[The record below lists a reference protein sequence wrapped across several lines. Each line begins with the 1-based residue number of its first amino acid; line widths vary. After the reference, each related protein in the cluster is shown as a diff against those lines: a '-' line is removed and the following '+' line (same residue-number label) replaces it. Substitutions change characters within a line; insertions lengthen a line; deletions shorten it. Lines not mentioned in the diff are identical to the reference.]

1 MSRRDAPPQ
10 QQLERMVGDLK
21 RTGMSCR
28 EIGREAGLSQSTVWR
43 CGIGEA
49 RQPPH
54 DTYVR
59 IERVHE
65 ERCGVTPPASGRDPR

>member
-1 MSRRDAPPQ
+1 MSRRYRLGQ
-10 QQLERMVGDLK
+10 RLEQMVGDLK
-21 RTGMSCR
+21 ATGLSYR
-28 EIGREAGLSQSTVWR
+28 EIGREAGLTQSTVSL
-43 CGIGEA
+43 CGIGGVT
-49 RQPPH
+49 RPH